1 VATRA
6 TSGAQAAHLL
16 DLQRA
21 DLARFVRS
29 TYRTPAQQARF
40 ACQIHTP

>member
-1 VATRA
+1 M
-6 TSGAQAAHLL
+6 AAALLPPSCHLL
-16 DLQRA
+16 DLQRM

-29 TYRTPAQQARF
+29 TYRMPAEQARF